1 MATSPIHPLIPGETV
16 TDNLARTLVSNMLS
30 HIGEDVGREGLRG
43 TPARVVRSWRELYA
57 GYAVDPASVMT
68 TFTEGACR
76 EMIILRRAEF
86 FSTCEHHLLPFYGT
100 VSIGYL
106 PAGRVIGLSKL
117 ARLVEIFAR
126 RLQIQERM
134 TAAIADAIVAGLTPE
149 GTMVV
154 CRARHLCMMARGVRQ
169 ADAEMVTSAIRGTFE
184 RESVRQEFMALERER
199 G

>member
-1 MATSPIHPLIPGETV
+1 MAAPTFHPLIHVDSAAE
-16 TDNLARTLVSNMLS
+16 DQARMLVSDMLV
-30 HIGEDVGREGLRG
+30 HIGEDVGREGLRE

-57 GYAVDPASVMT
+57 GYGVDPASLMT

-149 GTMVV
+149 GAMVV

-184 RESVRQEFMALERER
+184 RESVRQEFMALERE
-199 G
+199 GG